1 MNEKVR
7 FLRKHFFT
15 HKDSL
20 PPREEIP
27 GTLFTPL
34 HFAFSAAVLTGV
46 LASAWYVSRYR
57 RHRLRQIFSRLWK
70 LLVVLEV
77 GIVAWESLAGKVKK
91 LDLKTNL
98 SLYPCSVFL
107 FALPAA
113 IYSSGV
119 WQKMATG
126 YITTVGLLGGAVNF
140 FYPAIRLSSYSCIS
154 LPGFHTF
161 FYHGAMLFTT
171 IVMLKTGFASYR
183 ADKIRDL
190 FLPCVPC
197 LLMSVPANLINFSRI
212 GSDYMFFRD
221 SLGFLRM
228 VQPNLTDA
236 GTTLITYAL
245 YVLVPMAFFLPSYLK
260 ERGSRLGLRTRRA

>member
-1 MNEKVR
+1 MQKAFR
-7 FLRKHFFT
+7 FPVKQFFT
-15 HKDSL
+15 HKDYL
-20 PPREEIP
+20 PPKEEIP

-57 RHRLRQIFSRLWK
+57 RHRLKQIFSRLWK
-70 LLVVLEV
+70 WLLVLEA
-77 GIVAWESLAGKVKK
+77 GIVAWESLSGRVKK

-107 FALPAA
+107 FALPTA
-113 IYSSGV
+113 IFSSGV
-119 WQKMATG
+119 WRQMAAG
-126 YITTVGLLGGAVNF
+126 YLTTVGFLGGAVNF
-140 FYPAIRLSSYSCIS
+140 FYPVNRLSVYSCIS

-161 FYHGAMLFTT
+161 FYHGAMLFTAL
-171 IVMLKTGFASYR
+171 VLLKTGA
-183 ADKIRDL
+183 ADYHAKRLRDL

-197 LLMSVPANLINFSRI
+197 LLMSVPANLVNFSRI

-228 VQPNLTDA
+228 LSPNLTDLQ
-236 GTTLITYAL
+236 TTLITYAL
-245 YVLVPMAFFLPSYLK
+245 YVLVPAAFFLPSYLRQ
-260 ERGSRLGLRTRRA
+260 RGRALGRR